1 MQATKRTHGA
11 SVIGLLLDEPY
22 RFEFTQ
28 LLSLLLRELRR
39 HGVPYERAMREVLR
53 FQNNV
58 SLSFPASEVHS
69 LEVEPDV
76 SDPLASLRKGEL
88 KRIRITPA
96 FIGLLGAGGTLPL
109 HDTERIVARKAHD
122 GDASQRELLD
132 VLSNRLVG
140 LFYEA
145 WAKYRVEHSLD
156 VQGQDRLLPM
166 LTAMAGVRS
175 AAANGRTHLAGRVKQ
190 ETMAY
195 FSGLLRTRPVAA
207 STVEQVLSAHFG
219 VPVQLEQFVG
229 CWAPIPLN
237 RRSTLGVTAPTLG
250 GSAALGVRQWRHDL
264 RARLHIGPL
273 DEAQVAGFLPGGDA
287 LAALAEMASL
297 FATPTVRYELRLLLA
312 PPCIK
317 RFTLSTRAT
326 PRRLGWSTFLTG
338 TNGVASRP
346 EIRSMLLLPLPAPC
360 QAQGVGMNQA
370 AVTAPAPAR

>member
-1 MQATKRTHGA
+1 
-11 SVIGLLLDEPY
+11 VIGTLLIEPH

-28 LLSLLLRELRR
+28 LLNLLLRELRR
-39 HGVPYERAMREVLR
+39 QGIPYERAMRDMLR
-53 FQNNV
+53 FRNNF

-76 SDPLASLRKGEL
+76 PNSLASLRKGEL
-88 KRIRITPA
+88 KRIWITPT
-96 FIGLLGAGGTLPL
+96 FIGLLGASGTLPL
-109 HDTERIVARKAHD
+109 HDTERIATRKKHD
-122 GDASQRELLD
+122 GDASQRELVD

-156 VQGQDRLLPM
+156 IHGQDRLLPM
-166 LTAMAGVRS
+166 LAAMAGVRS
-175 AAANGRTHLAGRVKQ
+175 ASATRRTHPAGQVKQ
-190 ETMAY
+190 ETMAF

-219 VPVQLEQFVG
+219 LPVQLEQFVG
-229 CWAPIPLN
+229 CWAPVPLN

-250 GSAALGVRQWRHDL
+250 RSAALGVRQWRHDL

-273 DEAQVAGFLPGGDA
+273 DDAQLTGFLPAGDA
-287 LAALAEMASL
+287 LTALAEMVSL
-297 FATPTVRYELRLLLA
+297 FATPVVRYELRLLLA
-312 PPCIK
+312 PPCVK
-317 RFTLSTRAT
+317 RFTLSTKTA

-346 EIRSMLLLPLPAPC
+346 EIRSMLRLPVSAPR
-360 QAQGVGMNQA
+360 QTQGVGIDQA
-370 AVTAPAPAR
+370 GVTAPAPAR

>member
-11 SVIGLLLDEPY
+11 SVIGMLLDEPY
-22 RFEFTQ
+22 RFDFTQ
-28 LLSLLLRELRR
+28 LINLLLRELRR
-39 HGVPYERAMREVLR
+39 QGIPYERAMREVLR
-53 FQNNV
+53 FQNNL
-58 SLSFPASEVHS
+58 SLSFPASEVQS

-76 SDPLASLRKGEL
+76 PDPLASLRTGEL

-109 HDTERIVARKAHD
+109 HDTERIAAQKAHD
-122 GDASQRELLD
+122 GDASLRELLD

-166 LTAMAGVRS
+166 LTAMAGTRS
-175 AAANGRTHLAGRVKQ
+175 ASASQVQQ

-207 STVEQVLSAHFG
+207 STVEQVLSAHFRL
-219 VPVQLEQFVG
+219 PVQLEQFVG
-229 CWAPIPLN
+229 CWAPVPLN
-237 RRSTLGVTAPTLG
+237 RRSTLGVTTPTLG

-273 DEAQVAGFLPGGDA
+273 IEAQVAGFLPGGAA
-287 LAALAEMASL
+287 LGALAEMASL
-297 FATPTVRYELRLLLA
+297 FATPMVHYELRLLLA
-312 PPCIK
+312 PPSIH
-317 RFTLSTRAT
+317 RFTLSTRTT

-338 TNGVASRP
+338 TDGVARRP
-346 EIRSMLLLPLPAPC
+346 EIRSMLRLPTRSPAP
-360 QAQGVGMNQA
+360 AQGTRTRQA
-370 AVTAPAPAR
+370 TVTAPAPAL

>member
-1 MQATKRTHGA
+1 MQVTKRTHGT

-28 LLSLLLRELRR
+28 LLNLLLRELRR
-39 HGVPYERAMREVLR
+39 QGISYERAMREVLR
-53 FQNNV
+53 FQNNL

-76 SDPLASLRKGEL
+76 PDPLAALRNGAL

-96 FIGLLGAGGTLPL
+96 FIGLLGACGTLPL
-109 HDTERIVARKAHD
+109 HDTERIATRAAHD
-122 GDASQRELLD
+122 GDTSQRELLD

-145 WAKYRVEHSLD
+145 WAKCRIEHSID
-156 VQGQDRLLPM
+156 VLGEDRLLPM

-175 AAANGRTHLAGRVKQ
+175 ASATGRGQPATHVKQ

-207 STVEQVLSAHFG
+207 GTVEQVLSAHFG
-219 VPVQLEQFVG
+219 LPVRLEQFVG
-229 CWAPIPLN
+229 CWAAVPVN

-250 GSAALGVRQWRHDL
+250 ESAALGVRQWRHDL

-273 DEAQVAGFLPGGDA
+273 DDAQVAGLLPGGDA
-287 LAALAEMASL
+287 LTTLAEMASL

-312 PPCIK
+312 PSCVK

-338 TNGVASRP
+338 TDGVASRS
-346 EIRSMLLLPLPAPC
+346 EIRLMLRLPAP
-360 QAQGVGMNQA
+360 
-370 AVTAPAPAR
+370 

>member
-1 MQATKRTHGA
+1 MQATKRAHGT

-22 RFEFTQ
+22 RFEFAQ
-28 LLSLLLRELRR
+28 LLNLLLRELRR
-39 HGVPYERAMREVLR
+39 HGVSYERAMREVLR
-53 FQNNV
+53 FQNNL

-69 LEVEPDV
+69 LVVEPNV
-76 SDPLASLRKGEL
+76 PDPLAALRRGEL

-109 HDTERIVARKAHD
+109 HDTERIAARKTDD

-132 VLSNRLVG
+132 VLSNRLIG

-156 VQGQDRLLPM
+156 IEGQDRLLPM
-166 LTAMAGVRS
+166 LGAIAGVRS
-175 AAANGRTHLAGRVKQ
+175 ASAIGRTHPAGQVKQ

-207 STVEQVLSAHFG
+207 STIEQVLSAHFG
-219 VPVQLEQFVG
+219 LPIELEQFVG
-229 CWAPIPLN
+229 CWAPVPLN

-250 GSAALGVRQWRHDL
+250 SSAALGVRQWRHDL

-273 DEAQVAGFLPGGDA
+273 IEAQVAGFLPGGDA
-287 LAALAEMASL
+287 LSALAEMASL
-297 FATPTVRYELRLLLA
+297 FATPMMRYELRLLLA

-317 RFTLSTRAT
+317 RLTLSTRTT

-338 TNGVASRP
+338 SDGVARRP
-346 EIRSMLLLPLPAPC
+346 EIRSMLRLPMPLSCAT
-360 QAQGVGMNQA
+360 QGTGTVQTA
-370 AVTAPAPAR
+370 ATAPAPAL

>member
-11 SVIGLLLDEPY
+11 SVIGQLLEEPY
-22 RFEFTQ
+22 RFDFTQ
-28 LLSLLLRELRR
+28 LINLLLRELRR

-53 FQNNV
+53 FQNNL
-58 SLSFPASEVHS
+58 SLSFPPSEVQS
-69 LEVEPDV
+69 LEVEPNV
-76 SDPLASLRKGEL
+76 PDPLACLRKGEL

-109 HDTERIVARKAHD
+109 HDTERIVAQKPHD

-132 VLSNRLVG
+132 VLSNRLIG

-175 AAANGRTHLAGRVKQ
+175 ASTKGRADPAGQVKQ
-190 ETMAY
+190 ETLAY

-207 STVEQVLSAHFG
+207 CTVEQVLSAHFG
-219 VPVQLEQFVG
+219 LSIQLEQFVG
-229 CWAPIPLN
+229 CWATVPLN

-250 GSAALGVRQWRHDL
+250 GSAVLGVRQWRHDL

-273 DEAQVAGFLPGGDA
+273 IEAQVVGFLPGGDA
-287 LAALAEMASL
+287 LAALAEMTSL
-297 FATPTVRYELRLLLA
+297 FASPTVRYELRLLLA
-312 PPCIK
+312 PACIK
-317 RFTLSTRAT
+317 RFTLSTRT
-326 PRRLGWSTFLTG
+326 SPRRLGWSTFLTG
-338 TNGVASRP
+338 TDGVASRRD
-346 EIRSMLLLPLPAPC
+346 IRSMLRLPAC
-360 QAQGVGMNQA
+360 SSCAAQDAEQ
-370 AVTAPAPAR
+370 TRQQ

>member
-28 LLSLLLRELRR
+28 LLNLLLRELRR

-53 FQNNV
+53 FQNNL
-58 SLSFPASEVHS
+58 SLSFPPSEVHS

-76 SDPLASLRKGEL
+76 PDPLASLRKGEL
-88 KRIRITPA
+88 QCIRITPA
-96 FIGLLGAGGTLPL
+96 FIGMLGAGGTLPL
-109 HDTERIVARKAHD
+109 HDTERIAARKTHD
-122 GDASQRELLD
+122 GDASVRELLD

-145 WAKYRVEHSLD
+145 GAKYRVEHGLD

-166 LTAMAGVRS
+166 LTAMAGVSS
-175 AAANGRTHLAGRVKQ
+175 ASANGCTRPAGQVKQ
-190 ETMAY
+190 ETIAY

-207 STVEQVLSAHFG
+207 CTVEQVLSAHFG
-219 VPVQLEQFVG
+219 LPVQLEQLVG
-229 CWAPIPLN
+229 CWAPVPLN

-273 DEAQVAGFLPGGDA
+273 IEAQVAGFLPGGNA

-297 FATPTVRYELRLLLA
+297 FATPTVRYELRLQLA

-317 RFTLSTRAT
+317 RFTLSTRTA

-346 EIRSMLLLPLPAPC
+346 EIRSMLRLPARSC
-360 QAQGVGMNQA
+360 SHEQETGTLKRQ
-370 AVTAPAPAR
+370 

>member
-1 MQATKRTHGA
+1 MQATKRSHGA
-11 SVIGLLLDEPY
+11 SVIGQLLIEPY

-28 LLSLLLRELRR
+28 LLNLLLRELRR
-39 HGVPYERAMREVLR
+39 QGISYERAMRDVLR
-53 FQNNV
+53 FQNNL

-76 SDPLASLRKGEL
+76 PDRLASLPKGEL

-109 HDTERIVARKAHD
+109 HDTERIAARKAHE
-122 GDASQRELLD
+122 GEASQRELLD

-145 WAKYRVEHSLD
+145 CAKYRVEHSLD
-156 VQGQDRLLPM
+156 IQGQDRLLPM

-175 AAANGRTHLAGRVKQ
+175 ASANGRAYPAGQVKQ

-207 STVEQVLSAHFG
+207 GTVEQVLGAHFG
-219 VPVQLEQFVG
+219 LPIQLEQFVG
-229 CWAPIPLN
+229 CWATVPLN
-237 RRSTLGVTAPTLG
+237 RRSTLGVMAPTLG
-250 GSAALGVRQWRHDL
+250 ASAALGVRQWRHDL

-273 DEAQVAGFLPGGDA
+273 IEAQVAGFLPGGDA
-287 LAALAEMASL
+287 LTALAEMASL

-317 RFTLSTRAT
+317 RFTLSTKT
-326 PRRLGWSTFLTG
+326 KPRRLGWSTFLTE
-338 TNGVASRP
+338 TDGVASRP
-346 EIRSMLLLPLPAPC
+346 EIRSMLHLPARWPC
-360 QAQGVGMNQA
+360 PAQA
-370 AVTAPAPAR
+370 AETGQPAVTVSTPAR

>member
-11 SVIGLLLDEPY
+11 SVIGILLDEPY

-28 LLSLLLRELRR
+28 LINLLLRELRR

-53 FQNNV
+53 FQNNL

-76 SDPLASLRKGEL
+76 PDALASLRKGEL

-109 HDTERIVARKAHD
+109 HDTERIAAQKLHD
-122 GDASQRELLD
+122 GDASLRELLD
-132 VLSNRLVG
+132 VLSNRLIG

-145 WAKYRVEHSLD
+145 WAKYRVEHSLE
-156 VQGQDRLLPM
+156 VQGQDHLLPM
-166 LTAMAGVRS
+166 LTALAGVRPAS
-175 AAANGRTHLAGRVKQ
+175 VKGRMHPAGQVKQ
-190 ETMAY
+190 DTMAY

-207 STVEQVLSAHFG
+207 GTVEQVLSAHFG
-219 VPVQLEQFVG
+219 LPIQLEQFVG
-229 CWAPIPLN
+229 CWAPVPLN

-264 RARLHIGPL
+264 NARLHIGPL
-273 DEAQVAGFLPGGDA
+273 DEAQVQGFLPGGDA

-297 FATPTVRYELRLLLA
+297 FATPSVRYELRLLLA

-346 EIRSMLLLPLPAPC
+346 EIRAMLLLPAHSSSHE
-360 QAQGVGMNQA
+360 QGTGALKRQ
-370 AVTAPAPAR
+370 